1 MTKGHASNG
10 ETNPASAGPK
20 SEDHIVMLGT
30 KAAHERHFL
39 ARLVGYCRRNP
50 AFPIGLGIL
59 GFLVAFAGLGRLL
72 WPVELAQPLSSG
84 PYMPP
89 NAENPFGT
97 DTQGR
102 DVLAVTI
109 AGTWLT
115 MRTGIIAAALGTAIG
130 SALGFASGYFGGW
143 VDNVVNWIVD
153 VLLTVPAILILVVI
167 AASIPGQLSSLSMAF
182 IIALLAWRRPTRQVR
197 SQVLVMRNM
206 GYVDTARLSG
216 MSGFEIILREL
227 VPNLLPYLVA
237 VFVLAVSASILAAV
251 GLQAMGL
258 GPQNEPT
265 LGMTVYWMMYY
276 SAFLQGLWWW
286 IMPPVFVIILLFV
299 GFYLLSTGL
308 DEFANPRLRQDNHR

>member
-1 MTKGHASNG
+1 MTKGHASTG
-10 ETNPASAGPK
+10 KPIPASPK
-20 SEDHIVMLGT
+20 SEDHIIVLGT
-30 KAAHERHFL
+30 TPAHERQFMD
-39 ARLVGYCRRNP
+39 RLLSYCRRNP
-50 AFPIGLGIL
+50 AFPIGLAL
-59 GFLVAFAGLGRLL
+59 LCFLVTFAGFGRLL
-72 WPVELAQPLSSG
+72 WPVELAQPLSAT
-84 PYMPP
+84 PYLPP
-89 NAENPFGT
+89 NAQNPFGT

-115 MRTGIIAAALGTAIG
+115 MRTGIIAAALGTVLG

-167 AASIPGQLSSLSMAF
+167 AASIQGQLSSLSMAF
-182 IIALLAWRRPTRQVR
+182 IISLLAWRRPTRQVR

-216 MSGFEIILREL
+216 MSGFEIIVREL

-286 IMPPVFVIILLFV
+286 IVPPVFVIILLFV
-299 GFYLLSTGL
+299 GFYMLSSGL
-308 DEFANPRLRQDNHR
+308 DEFANPRLRQDIR